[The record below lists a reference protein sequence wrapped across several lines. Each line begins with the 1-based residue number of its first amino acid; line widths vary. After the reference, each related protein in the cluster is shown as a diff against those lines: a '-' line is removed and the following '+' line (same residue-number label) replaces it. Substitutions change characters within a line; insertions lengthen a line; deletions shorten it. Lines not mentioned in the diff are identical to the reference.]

1 MDIGCLEHDS
11 YTQTP
16 TNKFGIE
23 EPGYSKTENKDRLA
37 NVGRASDSRL
47 LRLASSNRKNIQKT
61 ISLLTSLA

>member
-23 EPGYSKTENKDRLA
+23 EPGYSKTENTDRLA
-37 NVGRASDSRL
+37 NVGRADSRL